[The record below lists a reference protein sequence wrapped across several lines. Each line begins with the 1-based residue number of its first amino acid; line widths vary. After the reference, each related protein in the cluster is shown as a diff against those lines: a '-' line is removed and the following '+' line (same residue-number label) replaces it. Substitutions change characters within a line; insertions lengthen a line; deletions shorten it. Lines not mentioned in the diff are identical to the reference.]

1 MTVGMKVKAAH
12 VLVTG
17 GASGI
22 GLEVCK
28 CLANT
33 GVASVA
39 IFDISETALEAAQ
52 SAVEEFSRSTVEQAV
67 TVRTYLVD
75 VTDGAQVT
83 ISRGCSQSLAA
94 RATLIGSCM
103 YRSKLQSSKSFLW
116 RSSWMLSLQMQESD
130 PVVGS
135 SPIWLSSQSGLGAH
149 QYTGNLY
156 KLYCSYIPASRGE
169 SF

>member
-1 MTVGMKVKAAH
+1 MMAGMKVKGAH

-52 SAVEEFSRSTVEQAV
+52 SAVEEFSRSTVERVV
-67 TVRTYLVD
+67 TVRTYFVD

-83 ISRGCSQSLAA
+83 KYTWLFQPLCCSTNLD
-94 RATLIGSCM
+94 RIF
-103 YRSKLQSSKSFLW
+103 YDRSKLQLSKSFLW
-116 RSSWMLSLQMQESD
+116 HPSW
-130 PVVGS
+130 
-135 SPIWLSSQSGLGAH
+135 I
-149 QYTGNLY
+149 
-156 KLYCSYIPASRGE
+156 
-169 SF
+169 